1 MADIAPELL
10 KKIQDDFR
18 KKFDSSQTIRK
29 LYEKVKGGS
38 TTYKEANEFA
48 IEVGEILAGS
58 FKSNISSAS
67 LPDGRMYFNIANRII
82 RETLQNNYELVSDIS
97 MKVQEALNKTAGIGI
112 KPIKPKL
119 NEDKV
124 KRIVDIVSG
133 KENYDD
139 IAYMLGDPI
148 VNFSQSVVNDTV
160 RENAD
165 FQYQAGLS
173 PKIRRTSTGKCCE
186 WCDKLAGVYDYED
199 VSNSGNDVFRRHERC
214 RCLVEYEPGNGKRQ
228 NVYTKKWK
236 RIEVEDN
243 RKKESV
249 DYIEKAKALS
259 SKNLDKLKLSELRDL
274 AEKTAIEY
282 YKSGLSGISFGGVAP
297 GEAEKKLAQSG
308 SRTSLKK
315 DILSMQKK
323 LKKK

>member
-58 FKSNISSAS
+58 FKSNISSAY

-82 RETLQNNYELVSDIS
+82 RETLQNNYELISDIS

-124 KRIVDIVSG
+124 KGIVDIVSG

-297 GEAEKKLAQSG
+297 EEAAKKLAQSG

>member
-165 FQYQAGLS
+165 FQYQSGLS

-297 GEAEKKLAQSG
+297 EEAAKKLAQSG

>member
-18 KKFDSSQTIRK
+18 KKIDSSKTIRK
-29 LYEKVKGGS
+29 LYEKVKMGS
-38 TTYKEANEFA
+38 ATYKEANEFA

-82 RETLQNNYELVSDIS
+82 RETLQNNYELISDIS

-124 KRIVDIVSG
+124 KGIVDIVSG

-282 YKSGLSGISFGGVAP
+282 YKSGLSEISFGGVAP
-297 GEAEKKLAQSG
+297 EEAAKKLAQSG

-323 LKKK
+323 LKKR

>member
-18 KKFDSSQTIRK
+18 KKIDSSKTIRK
-29 LYEKVKGGS
+29 LYEKVKRGS
-38 TTYKEANEFA
+38 ATYKEANEFA

-82 RETLQNNYELVSDIS
+82 RETLQNNYELISDIS
-97 MKVQEALNKTAGIGI
+97 MKVQEALNKTAGIVI

-124 KRIVDIVSG
+124 KGIVDIVSG

-148 VNFSQSVVNDTV
+148 VNFSHSVVNDTV

-214 RCLVEYEPGNGKRQ
+214 RCLVEYEPGNGKKQ

-297 GEAEKKLAQSG
+297 EEAAKKLAQSG

>member
-18 KKFDSSQTIRK
+18 KKIDSSKTIRK
-29 LYEKVKGGS
+29 LYEKVKRGS
-38 TTYKEANEFA
+38 ATYKEANEFA

-58 FKSNISSAS
+58 FKINISSAS

-82 RETLQNNYELVSDIS
+82 RETLQNNYELISDIS

-124 KRIVDIVSG
+124 KGIVDIVSG

-282 YKSGLSGISFGGVAP
+282 YKSGLSEISFGGVAP
-297 GEAEKKLAQSG
+297 EEAAKKLAQSG

-323 LKKK
+323 LKKR

>member
-18 KKFDSSQTIRK
+18 KKIDSSKTIRK
-29 LYEKVKGGS
+29 LYEKVKRGS
-38 TTYKEANEFA
+38 ATYKEANEFA

-82 RETLQNNYELVSDIS
+82 RETLQNNYELISDIS

-124 KRIVDIVSG
+124 KGIVDIVSG

-297 GEAEKKLAQSG
+297 EEAAKKLAQSG

>member
-29 LYEKVKGGS
+29 LYEKVKRGS
-38 TTYKEANEFA
+38 ATYKEANEFA

-124 KRIVDIVSG
+124 KGIVDIVSG

-297 GEAEKKLAQSG
+297 EEAAKKLAQSG

-323 LKKK
+323 LKKR